1 MSLSTSATAAKSDLP
16 QLLDTL
22 GLAGICLTLIVAFYY
37 QLYLAELPCPL
48 CLLQRVGLVVAGF
61 GFMFNLQF
69 GAKGAHYG
77 IVIVG
82 ALTTAM
88 IGARQVLLHILPGDP
103 GYGSTFLGLHFY
115 SWSLI
120 SALLIIL
127 AVALILMVRDG
138 LAIALPKLDL
148 TRWGH
153 IASLLF
159 VLLIAANLI
168 STVLECGAGQCADNP
183 VIYDLL
189 SLR

>member
-88 IGARQVLLHILPGDP
+88 IGTRQVLLHILP

-120 SALLIIL
+120 SALLILL

-138 LAIALPKLDL
+138 LAIPLPKLAL
-148 TRWGH
+148 ARWGRM
-153 IASLLF
+153 ASLLF

-168 STVLECGAGQCADNP
+168 STVLECGTGQCADNP
-183 VIYDLL
+183 VVYELL
-189 SLR
+189 SQR

>member
-1 MSLSTSATAAKSDLP
+1 MSLSTSSTAAKSDLP

-37 QLYLAELPCPL
+37 ELPCPL

-115 SWSLI
+115 SCSLI

-138 LAIALPKLDL
+138 LAIPLPKLAL
-148 TRWGH
+148 ARWGRM
-153 IASLLF
+153 ASLLF

-183 VIYDLL
+183 VIYELL
-189 SLR
+189 SRR